1 MIACTTVIF
10 FCVVFSF
17 FSGDVQN
24 LCIQIGI
31 NWFVSP
37 YSSICSSA
45 SVVFKLFIVIIVIIS
60 IIAYIFS
67 SINIMIIIFSVCR
80 SFNCV
85 GVLVLVLK
93 SI

>member
-31 NWFVSP
+31 NWFVP
-37 YSSICSSA
+37 PCSSICSSFLY
-45 SVVFKLFIVIIVIIS
+45 FKLFIVIIVMIS

-80 SFNCV
+80 SFNFV
-85 GVLVLVLK
+85 DVLVLVLK